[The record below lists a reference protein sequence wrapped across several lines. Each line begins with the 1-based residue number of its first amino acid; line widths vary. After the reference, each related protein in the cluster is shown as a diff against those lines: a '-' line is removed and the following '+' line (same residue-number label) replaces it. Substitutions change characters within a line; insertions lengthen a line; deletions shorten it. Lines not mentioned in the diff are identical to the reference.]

1 LVTDGSASGV
11 ASASAKAKQ
20 RAQGRGEKANA
31 IEEPADRN
39 IHEAQQGR
47 RPVHG
52 GQEERKEIQRRAPRK
67 IMPRYH
73 FDLVESKTV
82 ADEGGAEVSDDIK
95 AMDIAEEIA
104 RRLLLERPE
113 LKNRQYSILVSNED
127 GEEAVPLDI
136 IMQ

>member
-1 LVTDGSASGV
+1 
-11 ASASAKAKQ
+11 
-20 RAQGRGEKANA
+20 
-31 IEEPADRN
+31 
-39 IHEAQQGR
+39 
-47 RPVHG
+47 
-52 GQEERKEIQRRAPRK
+52 
-67 IMPRYH
+67 MPRYH

-95 AMDIAEEIA
+95 ATDIAEEIA

-127 GEEAVPLDI
+127 GEEVYRVPLDI